1 MGSHSGWTCW
11 NKRQLM
17 KLERLSLRSSR
28 EFSVGWTSKPVGV
41 RRFLNSI
48 RIISRDPR
56 FDQKGLL
63 AVTERW

>member
-1 MGSHSGWTCW
+1 
-11 NKRQLM
+11 M